1 MRRPLD
7 LLNDIHIA
15 EPCTFDWEQM
25 SGDDRQRHCSKCEN
39 PVHDLST
46 MSADEA
52 NALLRSAQ
60 APCVRILRREDNSIV
75 TADSRRGFARR
86 LVLIAASWFGFVV
99 LSGCR
104 DATRSQQQLMG
115 KPARDPGGR
124 QELGKIAMPEER
136 PVVPLP
142 SPGE

>member
-25 SGDDRQRHCSKCEN
+25 SGDDRQRHCSKCDK

-52 NALLRSAQ
+52 NALLRSAET
-60 APCVRILRREDNSIV
+60 PCVRVHRREDNSIV
-75 TADSRRGFARR
+75 TADARRGFARR
-86 LVLIAASWFGFVV
+86 LVLIAASWFGFVF

-104 DATRSQQQLMG
+104 DATRSEQPSMG
-115 KPARDPGGR
+115 KPAPFPGGR
-124 QELGKIAMPEER
+124 QEMGKIVAPDER
-136 PVVPLP
+136 PAPPLP
-142 SPGE
+142 SPNE